1 MSAKRERDYIARHV
15 QILKELTEIA
25 KESDSGC
32 FSVAKI
38 ATRVGMDHRTVRI
51 HLKIMEL
58 DNVGVFVDPELKE
71 FCTREGIITLARRLG
86 LKEIADE

>member
-1 MSAKRERDYIARHV
+1 MSDKHEYDYIAKHE
-15 QILKELTEIA
+15 QIIRELTEIA